1 MKANRTESELSLS
14 YRKLVLHNLDIGP
27 VILQPF
33 WMNEPNQAHES
44 LSAMPRFCEVRTC
57 DANTWLVQHGVF
69 RPFDT
74 RPRGKRKFLRDR
86 PCIRPGNTLSS
97 MSRSMRGSR
106 TQDPHCCTALLTSH
120 GAVLITASETMLMA
134 PRPSLRR
141 FVSPPRPYLAYL
153 EALAPA
159 EPARDAGL
167 RLSGTTSSIATASP
181 PQCGQAVNDQQ
192 NNH

>member
-1 MKANRTESELSLS
+1 MKANRTECELSLS
-14 YRKLVLHNLDIGP
+14 YRRLVLHNRDIGP

-33 WMNEPNQAHES
+33 WMNEPNQAHRS
-44 LSAMPRFCEVRTC
+44 LSAMPRLCEVRNC

-74 RPRGKRKFLRDR
+74 RSRGKRKFLRDR

-106 TQDPHCCTALLTSH
+106 TQDPHCCTALLTTRS
-120 GAVLITASETMLMA
+120 VLLITALGTLLMS

-167 RLSGTTSSIATASP
+167 RLSGTTSSIATAS
-181 PQCGQAVNDQQ
+181 QRSAGKR
-192 NNH
+192 

>member
-1 MKANRTESELSLS
+1 MKAKRTECELSLS
-14 YRKLVLHNLDIGP
+14 YRKMVLHHRDIGP

-33 WMNEPNQAHES
+33 WMNEPNQAHRS
-44 LSAMPRFCEVRTC
+44 LSAMPRLCEVRTC
-57 DANTWLVQHGVF
+57 DANTWLVQHGMF

-74 RPRGKRKFLRDR
+74 RSRGKRKFLHDR

-97 MSRSMRGSR
+97 MSRGSR
-106 TQDPHCCTALLTSH
+106 TQDPHCCIALLTTRSV
-120 GAVLITASETMLMA
+120 VLITASETMLMS
-134 PRPSLRR
+134 PIPSLRR

-159 EPARDAGL
+159 KPARDAAL

-181 PQCGQAVNDQQ
+181 RSAGKR
-192 NNH
+192 